1 MAGAVHISL
10 SLFRAPCSL
19 TEASDYTLFTFSRL
33 SSLAE
38 GLESSF
44 CFKASQD
51 PAAQLSSGF
60 RGHCHGGGTAVPEG
74 MAGDLQI

>member
-10 SLFRAPCSL
+10 SLFQAPCSL
-19 TEASDYTLFTFSRL
+19 TEASDYSLFTFSRL
-33 SSLAE
+33 SSLPE

-60 RGHCHGGGTAVPEG
+60 RGHCHGGGMAVPEG
-74 MAGDLQI
+74 MAGDSQM